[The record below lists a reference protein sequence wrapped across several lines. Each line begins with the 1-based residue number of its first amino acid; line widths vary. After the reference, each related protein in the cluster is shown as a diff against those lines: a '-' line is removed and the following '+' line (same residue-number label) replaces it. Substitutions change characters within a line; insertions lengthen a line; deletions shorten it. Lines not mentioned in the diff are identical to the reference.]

1 VVRWEGYGPVTWQY
15 VLEQLLPLHRIAVK
29 PVIDLATMAPV
40 DGYEVPDRHR
50 EAVHLRTP
58 ADIFPY
64 SSNTTRSMQIDHTVP
79 YRPPE
84 PGGGPG
90 QSRLG
95 NYGPMVTFH
104 HRIKT
109 FGAWELRQPFQ
120 GIYLWKSPLG
130 EHYLVDHTGTRKV
143 GQRAGVGR
151 DGPGGG
157 GGAGGR
163 ALTDESADREW
174 ADIAIQ
180 VYLDR
185 DPIEYEYS
193 HAS

>member
-1 VVRWEGYGPVTWQY
+1 
-15 VLEQLLPLHRIAVK
+15 
-29 PVIDLATMAPV
+29 
-40 DGYEVPDRHR
+40 
-50 EAVHLRTP
+50 
-58 ADIFPY
+58 
-64 SSNTTRSMQIDHTVP
+64 
-79 YRPPE
+79 
-84 PGGGPG
+84 
-90 QSRLG
+90 
-95 NYGPMVTFH
+95 MVTFH

-143 GQRAGVGR
+143 GQRPGVGR
-151 DGPGGG
+151 GGPGGG
-157 GGAGGR
+157 GGAGPGGTGDLDR
-163 ALTDESADREW
+163 TGESEEREW

-185 DPIEYEYS
+185 DPIEYSYS